1 MDEKDGTWGTG
12 EQVPGTG
19 TLNAGGSASVS
30 ALSCASDGY
39 CAAGGSYG
47 DAARHDHAY
56 VADETAGTWGTAV
69 ELPGITA
76 LEGGGNSTVKS
87 ISCGAPG
94 DCAAVGTYTEASG
107 LKSHA
112 FVADETNGSWGNAIE
127 LPGSEALDTIGR
139 GQLTSVSCTAA
150 GDCAAGG
157 TYLDSTGLYPL
168 MDNESGGTWATARA
182 LPSGTID
189 NTYGTFVTS
198 LSCASAGNCTAGG
211 YYTDAAGPTCGR
223 APGSRGF

>member
-12 EQVPGTG
+12 EEVPGTG

-39 CAAGGSYG
+39 
-47 DAARHDHAY
+47 
-56 VADETAGTWGTAV
+56 
-69 ELPGITA
+69 
-76 LEGGGNSTVKS
+76 
-87 ISCGAPG
+87 
-94 DCAAVGTYTEASG
+94 
-107 LKSHA
+107 
-112 FVADETNGSWGNAIE
+112 
-127 LPGSEALDTIGR
+127 
-139 GQLTSVSCTAA
+139 
-150 GDCAAGG
+150 CAAGG

-211 YYTDAAGPTCGR
+211 YYTDAAGPTCAR